1 MLWREYRGK
10 PLDEAFVD
18 RDPVK
23 QFQKWLHDAVK
34 ARVTDPH
41 AFTLSTA
48 THDGRPSGR
57 IVLLKSCEDDGFV
70 FYTNYGSRKG
80 KELVANPHAAMTFFW
95 PELERQVRVEGT
107 VKKLPSEISDEYF
120 ASRPRG
126 AQIAANA
133 AVQSDVVEGREPLEN
148 KFKEIEKEFRGKKV
162 PRPENW
168 GGFILNP
175 RLFEFW
181 QGRINRLHD
190 RILYEKCKDGRW
202 CVMRLA
208 P

>member
-10 PLDEAFVD
+10 PLDEASVD
-18 RDPVK
+18 RDPAK

-34 ARVTDPH
+34 ARVSDPH

-48 THDGRPSGR
+48 TPDGRPSGR
-57 IVLLKSCEDDGFV
+57 IVLLKGFTDDGFV

-80 KELVANPHAAMTFFW
+80 RELVANPHASATFFW
-95 PELERQVRVEGT
+95 PELERQVRIEGT
-107 VKKLPSEISDEYF
+107 VKKASAEMSDKYF

-126 AQIAANA
+126 AQIATYISQ
-133 AVQSDVVEGREPLEN
+133 QSDVIESRKVLEELFRDAQK
-148 KFKEIEKEFRGKKV
+148 KFKGVKI

-168 GGFILNP
+168 GGFILKP
-175 RLFEFW
+175 RLYEFW

-190 RILYEKCKDGRW
+190 RILYEQCKDGRW
-202 CVMRLA
+202 CIMRLA